1 MFSQA
6 VLIARKLF
14 FTNFFLK
21 ELKLSYTSGFSLLAI
36 EREFAIVNNTRNLFR
51 TNESYERTEI

>member
-36 EREFAIVNNTRNLFR
+36 EREFAIVNNRNLFR